1 MASVGIVKIINGET
15 IHKQKALFRIKE
27 RFPLLRK
34 EKDQLPYFLQ
44 ANYDIA
50 EATKKVWSQQS
61 GYPRTGNDVLLHP

>member
-1 MASVGIVKIINGET
+1 MGEFCTKACKLMASVGIVKIINGET

-50 EATKKVWSQQS
+50 EAI
-61 GYPRTGNDVLLHP
+61 